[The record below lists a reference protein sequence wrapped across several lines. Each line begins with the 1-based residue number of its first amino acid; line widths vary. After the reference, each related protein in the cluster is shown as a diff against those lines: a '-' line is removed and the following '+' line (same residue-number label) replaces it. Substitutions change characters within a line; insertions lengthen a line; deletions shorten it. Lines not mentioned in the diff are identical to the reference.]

1 MIIRPHISVV
11 SPIYRAENIVEKLVD
26 EIQKVMEPLNVTYEI
41 ILVDDRSPDNS
52 WQVMKQ
58 LSSNFPEVKSI
69 RLSRNFG
76 QHPAIMAGLSFAAGD
91 WIVVMDCDLQDQPKE
106 IKRMYTKAIEGYD
119 MVLAKRQKRKDGFFK
134 KMSSIFFYS
143 VFNYF
148 SGISVNSEIANFGI
162 YNRKVINSIIQIN
175 DYIKFFPLFVKWV
188 GFRSFELEVEHN
200 EREEGKSSYSLK
212 KLISL
217 ALDTI
222 LSFSDKPLKIFTIL
236 GFSISMIAFLFGCY
250 FMFGALTGR
259 ITEPGFSSLIIS
271 IWFLSGIIISTIGVV
286 GIYLGKTFNQVKNR
300 PIFIID
306 EKI

>member
-106 IKRMYTKAIEGYD
+106 IKRMYAKAIEGYD

>member
-162 YNRKVINSIIQIN
+162 YNRKVINSINQIN

>member
-1 MIIRPHISVV
+1 MIIRPHISIV

-76 QHPAIMAGLSFAAGD
+76 QHPAIMAGLSFATGD

-148 SGISVNSEIANFGI
+148 SGISVNSEVANFGI